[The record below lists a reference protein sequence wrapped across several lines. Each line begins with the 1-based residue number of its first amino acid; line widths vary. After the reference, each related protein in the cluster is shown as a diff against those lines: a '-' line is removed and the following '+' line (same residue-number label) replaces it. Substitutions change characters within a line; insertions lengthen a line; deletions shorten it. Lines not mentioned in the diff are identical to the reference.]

1 MIYLTSLKTVVYT
14 SDNPDN
20 SLLISKLED
29 TFGLALVRHK
39 NCYLGFL
46 NEAEIYF
53 AEEYLK
59 KSDYD
64 FCFWGGYENSER
76 KILCA
81 LYNDF
86 VSDDVPVSAI
96 EFSYRKTDKLSHR
109 DFLGTIMSLGIE
121 RDTVGD
127 ILIEEGRAVVFV
139 KTEIKDYIISQI
151 DKIGG
156 VGVKISE
163 ADLENLPDKEEFKDQ
178 TITLSSLRLDA
189 IVAVF
194 AGVSREK
201 AQRLISQGL
210 VMINYSPCSSLSR
223 KVKENDIVSV
233 RKHGKCI
240 IKNLIGETKKGRLKL
255 AVQFI
260 R

>member
-1 MIYLTSLKTVVYT
+1 MIYLTNLKTAVYI
-14 SDNPDN
+14 SDNTKN
-20 SLLISKLED
+20 NLLISKLED
-29 TFGLALVRHK
+29 TFYLSLTRHK

-46 NEAEIYF
+46 NEAEIFF

-64 FCFWGGYENSER
+64 FCFWGGYENSQR
-76 KILCA
+76 KLLCA
-81 LYNDF
+81 LYKDF
-86 VSDDVPVSAI
+86 LCEDVPVSAI
-96 EFSYRKTDKLSHR
+96 EFSYRKSDKLSHR

-127 ILIEEGRAVVFV
+127 ILIDEGRAVVFV
-139 KTEIKDYIISQI
+139 KSEIKDYIITQI

-156 VGVKISE
+156 VGVKISD
-163 ADLENLPDKEEFKDQ
+163 ADLKNLPVKKEFNEEFV
-178 TITLSSLRLDA
+178 TISSLRLDS

-194 AGVSREK
+194 AKVSREK
-201 AQRLISQGL
+201 AQKLISQGL
-210 VMINYSPCSSLSR
+210 VMLNYSPCTSLSK
-223 KVKENDIVSV
+223 KVRENDIISV
-233 RKHGKCI
+233 RKYGKCV

-255 AVQFI
+255 SVQFI

>member
-1 MIYLTSLKTVVYT
+1 MSLKTAVFT
-14 SDNPDN
+14 SDNPDHG
-20 SLLISKLED
+20 LLISKLED
-29 TFGLALVRHK
+29 TFYLSSVRHK

-46 NEAEIYF
+46 NDAEIYI

-64 FCFWGGYENSER
+64 YCFWGGYENSER

-86 VSDDVPVSAI
+86 SIEDVPVFAI
-96 EFSYRKTDKLSHR
+96 EFIFRKSDKLSHR

-139 KTEIKDYIISQI
+139 KSEIKDYITSQI
-151 DKIGG
+151 DKVGG
-156 VGVKISE
+156 VGVKISN
-163 ADLENLPDKEEFKDQ
+163 AHLENLPQKEEFKEE
-178 TITLSSLRLDA
+178 TITVASLRLDV
-189 IVAVF
+189 ITAVF
-194 AGVSREK
+194 TGVSREK
-201 AQRLISQGL
+201 AQKLISQGL
-210 VMINYSPCSSLSR
+210 VMINYSPCTSLSR
-223 KVKENDIVSV
+223 KLKEEDVISV

-240 IKNLIGETKKGRLKL
+240 VKNIIGETKKGRLKL
-255 AVQFI
+255 SVQFI